1 MLLDRSFVLNVAVCL
16 LLVQDASYCGHDWLY
31 ICFSYVLETRIWP
44 LFCLIFCLLFVCTHC
59 TCYAFPGKGIMMES
73 IGFYKV
79 SPMLYSPTNPTYDAN
94 QQPTMG
100 HAGYRDQSSG
110 RLCFRKLDLIFYKEL
125 VLNNFQG
132 ICWKPILTWGS
143 RHFLYALTLPGDVQA
158 LIRTKSE

>member
-1 MLLDRSFVLNVAVCL
+1 MFVVGAGWIVLWP
-16 LLVQDASYCGHDWLY
+16 WLAY
-31 ICFSYVLETRIWP
+31 ICFSYVLETRFWP
-44 LFCLIFCLLFVCTHC
+44 LFCLIFCLLFVCTHF

-79 SPMLYSPTNPTYDAN
+79 SPMLYSPTNPRYDAN
-94 QQPTMG
+94 HNLPWDMPDIRSE
-100 HAGYRDQSSG
+100 ALR

-158 LIRTKSE
+158 LIRIKSE